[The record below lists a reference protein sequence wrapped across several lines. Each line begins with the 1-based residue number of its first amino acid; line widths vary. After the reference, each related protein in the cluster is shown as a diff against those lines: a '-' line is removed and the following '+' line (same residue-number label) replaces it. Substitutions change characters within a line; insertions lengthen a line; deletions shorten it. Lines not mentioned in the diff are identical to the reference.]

1 MRQSLFERWAEQNGV
16 QRPFQ
21 ALCEMDA
28 ASREQIAEM
37 LNVDLNDICMIDL
50 FSTGE
55 YEQKNDARSE
65 ACLIIEQDRKGI
77 QARSHSTLRTIN
89 PFAEDHTWREVLV
102 SIIEEFK
109 IECGAIWRKTE
120 EQLESVIFNY
130 FADQEW
136 QAKDEGEREEIDT
149 FIREQP
155 ELIDRLKRAGI
166 DQKKRRWVV
175 NVLFQAAKRGRFNT
189 YITAVKVAGQMNR
202 IIGTKVMM
210 KTVTKGLATVLRTV
224 NVALWAWL
232 VWDVLA
238 FFFGSSR
245 KRLIPVIA
253 LIHQHYLLEKLDGLD
268 GTP

>member
-1 MRQSLFERWAEQNGV
+1 MREALFERWAEQSGV

-21 ALCEMDA
+21 ALCEMDS
-28 ASREQIAEM
+28 ASRKQIAEM
-37 LNVDLNDICMIDL
+37 LNVDLSDLCMIDL

-55 YEQKNDARSE
+55 YEQKNDTRSE

-77 QARSHSTLRTIN
+77 QARSHSTLRTIS

-102 SIIEEFK
+102 SVIQEFK
-109 IECGAIWRKTE
+109 IECHVVGKTE
-120 EQLESVIFNY
+120 EQLEAVIFDY

-136 QAKDEGEREEIDT
+136 QAKDEGERKEIDR
-149 FIREQP
+149 FMRDQP

-166 DQKKRRWVV
+166 DRKKRRWVV
-175 NVLFQAAKRGRFNT
+175 NVLFQAAKQGGFNT

-210 KTVTKGLATVLRTV
+210 QTVTKSLATVLRTV

-232 VWDVLA
+232 AWDVLT

-268 GTP
+268 GPS